1 MLRLV
6 ECRGSR
12 SCVSRVERSHTVMR
26 FDASQSLS
34 GHLSERA
41 IPDVT
46 TGICIKCMNTL
57 PGSWRS
63 MDIVSKETV
72 CKAIELYVDCTRCL
86 W

>member
-41 IPDVT
+41 NADQT
-46 TGICIKCMNTL
+46 QNHA
-57 PGSWRS
+57 
-63 MDIVSKETV
+63 E
-72 CKAIELYVDCTRCL
+72 IEFD
-86 W
+86 